1 MVRPTLALSLLS
13 VFLFA
18 CQGSDPASA
27 DAKGAAPASAKADA
41 DGGAVA
47 DPQPEPATGDEA
59 VEGGKVEPGTETGEG
74 EEGEEGD
81 AAPLPAEFEKLEVDV
96 CDAYVADYV
105 ACIDSKVPEAE
116 REAQRRIVFQ
126 NIEAWKQMKAS
137 GPSAAQGLQIGC
149 RSAREQAK
157 RETQAWSCEW

>member
-1 MVRPTLALSLLS
+1 MVRSTLALSLLS
-13 VFLFA
+13 AFVFA
-18 CQGSDPASA
+18 CQGSDPAPA
-27 DAKGAAPASAKADA
+27 EAKGAAPAPAKADA
-41 DGGAVA
+41 DKAAVA
-47 DPQPEPATGDEA
+47 EAKPDQATA
-59 VEGGKVEPGTETGEG
+59 EGGGGGEAGPGTETGA
-74 EEGEEGD
+74 GEEGD
-81 AAPLPAEFEKLEVDV
+81 AAPMPDEFETLEVDV

-105 ACIDSKVPEAE
+105 ACIASKVPEAE
-116 REAQRRIVFQ
+116 REAQRRIVFE